1 MQDVTEVNI
10 GIFGD
15 PAAVALSVSAA
26 HALIDDILQVRGG
39 LQYFRRIIIGTETE
53 QRAVR

>member
-1 MQDVTEVNI
+1 MQDITEVNI

-15 PAAVALSVSAA
+15 PAAAALSVCAA

-39 LQYFRRIIIGTETE
+39 LQDVRRVIIGTETE
-53 QRAVR
+53 QRAIR